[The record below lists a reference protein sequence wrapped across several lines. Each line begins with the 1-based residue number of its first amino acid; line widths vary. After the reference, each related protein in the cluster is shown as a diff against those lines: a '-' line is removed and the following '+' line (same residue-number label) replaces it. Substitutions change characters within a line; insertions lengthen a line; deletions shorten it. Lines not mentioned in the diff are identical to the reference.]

1 MTWMRPV
8 TEYSELTV
16 DRESMQPKFHIIGE
30 WRSETNWVAL
40 CDMKAHQ
47 YAHFQPGETA
57 ADPEDK
63 CGRCAAMERKSR
75 RK

>member
-16 DRESMQPKFHIIGE
+16 DRQSMRPKYHLIGE
-30 WRSETNWVAL
+30 WLSATNWVAL
-40 CDMKAHQ
+40 CDMKARQ
-47 YAHFQPGETA
+47 YDHFQVGETTD
-57 ADPEDK
+57 DPEDK
-63 CGRCAAMERKSR
+63 CGRCAAMEKSR